1 MTETTLQHTKPRDE
15 ILSAHAPHTAPCN
28 ETFTAPARHKQPE
41 FTHFHHAG
49 ANFLSQHTPCTH
61 HTPTPGRHF
70 FQPTGAQHCEPTG
83 TNRKELPATSPRQWG
98 NPPPPPRKVARNSIG
113 RSFNKVRKRCNSN
126 DLNSM
131 FERVA
136 GELRA
141 KLGVDSAMRQARCGR
156 DTCAVAGPGRASRQ
170 RTRPHPAA
178 QTPPVW
184 RAPEGPAAVPVGGGG
199 AWPGFEPTRRAKLA
213 ARTASGRAGRPRGGR
228 RSVGGTSDNSRNYSP
243 ARRSTSCMTRP
254 HTALTH
260 ATAAT
265 PRTRE
270 RQGRICRKSSK
281 P

>member
-1 MTETTLQHTKPRDE
+1 MKYYPPTLHTQHHAMKHLPPQHATNSQNSPIFIMQGRTFFHNTH
-15 ILSAHAPHTAPCN
+15 HAPTTHPHRGDISFN
-28 ETFTAPARHKQPE
+28 QQARNI
-41 FTHFHHAG
+41 
-49 ANFLSQHTPCTH
+49 ANQ
-61 HTPTPGRHF
+61 
-70 FQPTGAQHCEPTG
+70 QEPTEKNCLRHHHDSG
-83 TNRKELPATSPRQWG
+83 AT
-98 NPPPPPRKVARNSIG
+98 PPRKVARNSIG

>member
-1 MTETTLQHTKPRDE
+1 MGPSSKQLRIPATTGTTETTLQHTKPRDE

-70 FQPTGAQHCEPTG
+70 FQPTGAQHCETTG

-98 NPPPPPRKVARNSIG
+98 NPPPRKVARNSIG

-141 KLGVDSAMRQARCGR
+141 KLGVDSAMRQRGVDATPVRWRGLAGLQDNAPGHTPQRKHRRCGGHR
-156 DTCAVAGPGRASRQ
+156 KDLPRCRWAAAGPGRASS
-170 RTRPHPAA
+170 
-178 QTPPVW
+178 
-184 RAPEGPAAVPVGGGG
+184 
-199 AWPGFEPTRRAKLA
+199 RRAERSSQRGRRA
-213 ARTASGRAGRPRGGR
+213 GGRAGRAAAGDLSGEQATTAGITRPRGGR
-228 RSVGGTSDNSRNYSP
+228 
-243 ARRSTSCMTRP
+243 
-254 HTALTH
+254 
-260 ATAAT
+260 
-265 PRTRE
+265 PRA
-270 RQGRICRKSSK
+270 
-281 P
+281 

>member
-1 MTETTLQHTKPRDE
+1 MGPSSKQLRIPATTGTTETTLQHTKPRDE
-15 ILSAHAPHTAPCN
+15 ILSAPAPHTAPRN

-70 FQPTGAQHCEPTG
+70 FQTTGPSPHQTQAAHDPTTTGAQHCEPTG
-83 TNRKELPATSPRQWG
+83 TNRTPEKNCLRHHHDSGA
-98 NPPPPPRKVARNSIG
+98 PPPRNLARNSIG
-113 RSFNKVRKRCNSN
+113 RGFNKVRKRCNSN

-213 ARTASGRAGRPRGGR
+213 ARTARGRAGRAAAGDLSGEQATTAGITRPRGGR
-228 RSVGGTSDNSRNYSP
+228 
-243 ARRSTSCMTRP
+243 
-254 HTALTH
+254 
-260 ATAAT
+260 
-265 PRTRE
+265 PRA
-270 RQGRICRKSSK
+270 
-281 P
+281 

>member
-1 MTETTLQHTKPRDE
+1 MSCLREVQTISKSPHILPMPSLTRLTSGGVLNPLKNTTNTSHNELLHQDPLQPPLEPR
-15 ILSAHAPHTAPCN
+15 
-28 ETFTAPARHKQPE
+28 
-41 FTHFHHAG
+41 
-49 ANFLSQHTPCTH
+49 
-61 HTPTPGRHF
+61 
-70 FQPTGAQHCEPTG
+70 
-83 TNRKELPATSPRQWG
+83 
-98 NPPPPPRKVARNSIG
+98 RNSIG

>member
-1 MTETTLQHTKPRDE
+1 MHP
-15 ILSAHAPHTAPCN
+15 PHTH
-28 ETFTAPARHKQPE
+28 T
-41 FTHFHHAG
+41 G
-49 ANFLSQHTPCTH
+49 ATFLS
-61 HTPTPGRHF
+61 
-70 FQPTGAQHCEPTG
+70 
-83 TNRKELPATSPRQWG
+83 TNRRATLRTNRNQQKRTACDITTTVG
-98 NPPPPPRKVARNSIG
+98 HPPPRKVARNSIG

-156 DTCAVAGPGRASRQ
+156 DTCAAAGPGRASRQ

-213 ARTASGRAGRPRGGR
+213 ARTASGRAAAHRHTQRPGPTASGRAAGDLSGEQATTAGITRPRGGR
-228 RSVGGTSDNSRNYSP
+228 
-243 ARRSTSCMTRP
+243 
-254 HTALTH
+254 
-260 ATAAT
+260 
-265 PRTRE
+265 PRA
-270 RQGRICRKSSK
+270 
-281 P
+281 

>member
-1 MTETTLQHTKPRDE
+1 MHP
-15 ILSAHAPHTAPCN
+15 PHTH
-28 ETFTAPARHKQPE
+28 T
-41 FTHFHHAG
+41 G
-49 ANFLSQHTPCTH
+49 ATFLS
-61 HTPTPGRHF
+61 
-70 FQPTGAQHCEPTG
+70 
-83 TNRKELPATSPRQWG
+83 TNRRATLRTNRNQQKRTACDITTTVG
-98 NPPPPPRKVARNSIG
+98 QTPPPRKVARNSIG

-213 ARTASGRAGRPRGGR
+213 ARTARGRAGRAAAGDLSGEQATTAGITRPRGGR
-228 RSVGGTSDNSRNYSP
+228 
-243 ARRSTSCMTRP
+243 
-254 HTALTH
+254 
-260 ATAAT
+260 
-265 PRTRE
+265 PRA
-270 RQGRICRKSSK
+270 
-281 P
+281 

>member
-1 MTETTLQHTKPRDE
+1 MHP
-15 ILSAHAPHTAPCN
+15 PHTH
-28 ETFTAPARHKQPE
+28 T
-41 FTHFHHAG
+41 G
-49 ANFLSQHTPCTH
+49 ATFLS
-61 HTPTPGRHF
+61 
-70 FQPTGAQHCEPTG
+70 
-83 TNRKELPATSPRQWG
+83 TNRRATLRTNRNQQKRTACDITTTVG
-98 NPPPPPRKVARNSIG
+98 QTPPRKVARNSIG

-199 AWPGFEPTRRAKLA
+199 AWPGFEPTRQATRQ
-213 ARTASGRAGRPRGGR
+213 RTRRRRCGGR
-228 RSVGGTSDNSRNYSP
+228 RRDRRARAGFEIDHSERSSRVAISRAAGPSGARNTSGAAINAARQAGISRIYSP
-243 ARRSTSCMTRP
+243 ARRSTSCMMRP

-270 RQGRICRKSSK
+270 RQGRTCRKSSK

>member
-1 MTETTLQHTKPRDE
+1 MKYYPPTLHT
-15 ILSAHAPHTAPCN
+15 
-28 ETFTAPARHKQPE
+28 Q
-41 FTHFHHAG
+41 HHAMKH
-49 ANFLSQHTPCTH
+49 LPPQHATNNQNSPIFIMQGRTFFHNTH

-83 TNRKELPATSPRQWG
+83 TNRKEPPATSPRQWG
-98 NPPPPPRKVARNSIG
+98 KPPPRKVARNSIG

-156 DTCAVAGPGRASRQ
+156 DTCAAAGPGRASRQ

-213 ARTASGRAGRPRGGR
+213 ARTASGRAAAHRHTQRPGPTASGRAAGDLSGEQATTAGITRPRGGR
-228 RSVGGTSDNSRNYSP
+228 
-243 ARRSTSCMTRP
+243 
-254 HTALTH
+254 
-260 ATAAT
+260 
-265 PRTRE
+265 PRA
-270 RQGRICRKSSK
+270 
-281 P
+281 

>member
-1 MTETTLQHTKPRDE
+1 MHP
-15 ILSAHAPHTAPCN
+15 PHTH
-28 ETFTAPARHKQPE
+28 T
-41 FTHFHHAG
+41 G
-49 ANFLSQHTPCTH
+49 ATFLS
-61 HTPTPGRHF
+61 
-70 FQPTGAQHCEPTG
+70 
-83 TNRKELPATSPRQWG
+83 TNRRATLRTNRNQQKRTACDITTTVG
-98 NPPPPPRKVARNSIG
+98 QPPPRKVARNSIG

-213 ARTASGRAGRPRGGR
+213 ARTARGRAGRAAAGDLSGEQATTAGITRPRGGR
-228 RSVGGTSDNSRNYSP
+228 
-243 ARRSTSCMTRP
+243 
-254 HTALTH
+254 
-260 ATAAT
+260 
-265 PRTRE
+265 PRA
-270 RQGRICRKSSK
+270 
-281 P
+281 

>member
-1 MTETTLQHTKPRDE
+1 MKYYPPTLHT
-15 ILSAHAPHTAPCN
+15 
-28 ETFTAPARHKQPE
+28 Q
-41 FTHFHHAG
+41 HHAMKH
-49 ANFLSQHTPCTH
+49 LPPQHATNNQNSPIFIMQGRTFFHNTH

-70 FQPTGAQHCEPTG
+70 YQPTGAQHCEPTG
-83 TNRKELPATSPRQWG
+83 TNRTPEKNCLRHHHDSGA
-98 NPPPPPRKVARNSIG
+98 NPPRKVARNSIG

-213 ARTASGRAGRPRGGR
+213 ARTARGRAGRAAAGDLSGEQATTAGITRPRGGR
-228 RSVGGTSDNSRNYSP
+228 
-243 ARRSTSCMTRP
+243 
-254 HTALTH
+254 
-260 ATAAT
+260 
-265 PRTRE
+265 PRA
-270 RQGRICRKSSK
+270 
-281 P
+281 

>member
-1 MTETTLQHTKPRDE
+1 MHP
-15 ILSAHAPHTAPCN
+15 PHTH
-28 ETFTAPARHKQPE
+28 T
-41 FTHFHHAG
+41 G
-49 ANFLSQHTPCTH
+49 ATFLSNNRPKSSPNTSRTRPHNNRRATL
-61 HTPTPGRHF
+61 R
-70 FQPTGAQHCEPTG
+70 
-83 TNRKELPATSPRQWG
+83 TNRNQQNTRKELPATSPRQWG
-98 NPPPPPRKVARNSIG
+98 TPPRNLARNSIG
-113 RSFNKVRKRCNSN
+113 RGFNKVRKRCNSN

-213 ARTASGRAGRPRGGR
+213 ARTARGRAGRAAAGDLSGEQATTAGITRPRGGR
-228 RSVGGTSDNSRNYSP
+228 
-243 ARRSTSCMTRP
+243 
-254 HTALTH
+254 
-260 ATAAT
+260 
-265 PRTRE
+265 PRA
-270 RQGRICRKSSK
+270 
-281 P
+281 

>member
-1 MTETTLQHTKPRDE
+1 MHP
-15 ILSAHAPHTAPCN
+15 PHTH
-28 ETFTAPARHKQPE
+28 T
-41 FTHFHHAG
+41 G
-49 ANFLSQHTPCTH
+49 ATFLS
-61 HTPTPGRHF
+61 
-70 FQPTGAQHCEPTG
+70 
-83 TNRKELPATSPRQWG
+83 TNRRATLRTNRNQQKRTACDITTTVG
-98 NPPPPPRKVARNSIG
+98 QNPPPRKVARNSIG

-156 DTCAVAGPGRASRQ
+156 DTCAAAGPGRASRQ

-213 ARTASGRAGRPRGGR
+213 ARTASGRAAAHRHTQRPGPTASGRAAGDLSGEQATTAGITRPRGGR
-228 RSVGGTSDNSRNYSP
+228 
-243 ARRSTSCMTRP
+243 
-254 HTALTH
+254 
-260 ATAAT
+260 
-265 PRTRE
+265 PRA
-270 RQGRICRKSSK
+270 
-281 P
+281 